1 MRNAFR
7 HTEWTL
13 KRKLFGYMLLLAAL
27 PLFVLIAGLSLF
39 GRLGI
44 TEKSMYESLDIQME
58 ILEKDVSSHFDYLA
72 AAGIRLSE
80 DMTGILEQYLKKQ
93 QMSFADLED
102 SDADLAA
109 LQELMI
115 EPLKQKL
122 LQEDCSGIY
131 VMLNTTVNPALKDSE
146 RSKSGLY
153 LQFNG
158 YDMSD
163 KTLLLYRG
171 LAETGKN
178 HGVMPHRKWRQEFH
192 TDHIPVYE
200 EILSHS
206 SLPLDESY
214 RYTDLITLPGTSENA
229 ILLVVPM
236 VSKHGTFYGL
246 AGFEISAS
254 YFMTY
259 YAQPTKIEHLTCL
272 LAPGS
277 NSVLQA
283 SNGLSCGVAGGYYR
297 TPKGELEIR
306 SARNNMFIFSG
317 ESGPYIGLKRP
328 IKLSPNNGETYLTV
342 MMLHE
347 DYRQAVQK
355 STFQNLILWSLLF
368 FFTVNCCLLLRKRFL
383 APILSGLDQIRR
395 SQWNEAQ
402 SEIPEINDLFA
413 FLAEKDREHE
423 EIVSTLA
430 QEKSEVQSERDRL
443 LDEWES
449 TKDERDRLILEYET
463 AVEESKKVSRQ
474 LKQAQERYEKAQSQ
488 YEKAQ
493 SQVQTA
499 QTEISRLAY
508 SRKTEIDPDDYQR
521 FLEGIQTLT
530 PAERKIFDHYLAGR
544 TVKEILEIASIKEST
559 LRYHNQNIYSKLGVN
574 SLKQLL
580 RYATLMCQE
589 ENKRS

>member
-27 PLFVLIAGLSLF
+27 PLFVLVIGLSLF

-102 SDADLAA
+102 SDADLAV
-109 LQELMI
+109 LQEQMI

-131 VMLNTTVNPALKDSE
+131 VMLDATVNPMLDGSE
-146 RSKSGLY
+146 FSKSGLY

-171 LAETGKN
+171 LAETGKE
-178 HGVMPHRKWRQEFH
+178 HGVMPHRKWRQEFR
-192 TDHIPVYE
+192 TDHIPEYE
-200 EILSHS
+200 EILLQA
-206 SLPLDESY
+206 SLPLEEAY
-214 RYTDLITLPGTSENA
+214 RYTNLITLPGTSENA

-236 VSKHGTFYGL
+236 VGKRGAFYGL
-246 AGFEISAS
+246 CGFEISAS

-272 LAPGS
+272 LAPGDES
-277 NSVLQA
+277 GLRA
-283 SNGLSCGVAGGYYR
+283 SEGLSCGVAGGYYR
-297 TPKGELEIR
+297 TPKGDLKIQ
-306 SARNNMFIFSG
+306 SAGDKLFLFSG
-317 ESGPYIGLKRP
+317 ETGPYIGLKRP
-328 IKLSPNNGETYLTV
+328 IELSPNNGETYLTV
-342 MMLHE
+342 MMLQE

-355 STFQNLILWSLLF
+355 SSLQNLILWSLLL
-368 FFTVNCCLLLRKRFL
+368 FFTVNCCLLFSRRFL
-383 APILSGLDQIRR
+383 TPILSGLDQIRH
-395 SQWNEAQ
+395 SQWDEAQ

-413 FLAEKDREHE
+413 FLAEKDREREEVVNMLAHE
-423 EIVSTLA
+423 KT
-430 QEKSEVQSERDRL
+430 EVQSERDRL
-443 LDEWES
+443 ASEYEAAQA
-449 TKDERDRLILEYET
+449 ERDRLIHEHKA
-463 AVEESKKVSRQ
+463 AVEESKKVSKQ
-474 LKQAQERYEKAQSQ
+474 LELAQKRYEQAQSQ
-488 YEKAQ
+488 YEQAR

-508 SRKTEIDPDDYQR
+508 SRKTEIDPDDYER
-521 FLEGIQTLT
+521 FLDGIQTLT
-530 PAERKIFDHYLAGR
+530 PAERRIFDHYLAGR

-580 RYATLMCQE
+580 RYAALMRE
-589 ENKRS
+589 DERK